1 MTSGERAPA
10 PPGARSDVRVV
21 GVARLANY
29 IAKMF
34 ERERNFGRIGVRGE
48 ISNLRTQPNGN
59 VYFSLKDRD
68 ALLECVAFSEAA
80 ASFPPM
86 ANGDQVVAYGNVQT
100 YPKASRYQLR
110 VYDVVAEGGTG
121 ALHTRYEAL
130 KARLDAEGLFAAE
143 RKRPLPRYPFRIAL
157 VTSQAADGAR
167 DFVTQARARAPHVE
181 LAFFATPVQGERA
194 APEIARAIA
203 RANASGADILVV
215 ARGGGSF
222 EDLFA
227 FSDERVVRALA
238 GSRIPTVSAIGH
250 EADAPLSDFVADVR
264 AATPSAAAQTILP
277 RRDDLLA
284 QVAERRRALTRDV
297 DRIVAR
303 RRQNVDVAA
312 RQLGSAARERVA
324 RGRTR
329 LVDLERR
336 LEKVAPAARLAQRRE
351 RFEQLRVRL
360 ERDLAALLRRRADQ
374 TRVLEARLVRADPR
388 FRIVRAAAG
397 LQRDRDRLDAGMR
410 RAIEGRAGTVHTLQA
425 SLESLNPEAVLQRG
439 YAIVTDADGRV
450 VTDPAQA
457 PPSSRIRAR
466 VARGILTARVE
477 PEGSDGGRQ
486 IKLF

>member
-1 MTSGERAPA
+1 MTA
-10 PPGARSDVRVV
+10 GAHADVRVV
-21 GVARLANY
+21 GVSRLANY

-34 ERERNFGRIGVRGE
+34 ERERNIARLGVRGE

-59 VYFSLKDRD
+59 LYFSLKDRD

-80 ASFPPM
+80 AGFPKI

-110 VYDVVAEGGTG
+110 VYDVVAEGGIG

-130 KARLDAEGLFAAE
+130 KARLAAEGLFAAE
-143 RKRPLPRYPFRIAL
+143 RKRALPRYPFRVAL
-157 VTSQAADGAR
+157 ITSQAADGAR

-194 APEIARAIA
+194 APEIVRAIA

-227 FSDERVVRALA
+227 FSDERVVRAIA
-238 GSRIPTVSAIGH
+238 ASRIPTVSAIGH
-250 EADAPLSDFVADVR
+250 EADIPLSDFVADVR

-284 QVAERRRALTRDV
+284 QVAERRRVLTRDV
-297 DRIVAR
+297 DRIAAR
-303 RRQNVDVAA
+303 ARQNVDVVA
-312 RQLGSAARERVA
+312 RQLASAARERVA
-324 RGRTR
+324 RGRTG
-329 LVDLERR
+329 LADLERR

-351 RFEQLRVRL
+351 RFEQLRLRL
-360 ERDLAALLRRRADQ
+360 ERDLAALLRRRGEQ
-374 TRVLEARLVRADPR
+374 VRVLDARLVRADPR
-388 FRIVRAAAG
+388 FRVARAAERLG
-397 LQRDRDRLDAGMR
+397 RDRDRLEAGMR
-410 RAIEGRAGTVHTLQA
+410 RAIEVRTGAVE
-425 SLESLNPEAVLQRG
+425 SLHARIESLNPDAVLQRG
-439 YAIVTDADGRV
+439 YAIVTDAEGRV

-457 PPSSRIRAR
+457 PAPSRIRAR
-466 VARGILTARVE
+466 LARGILTARVE
-477 PEGSDGGRQ
+477 VEGTDGGRQ
-486 IKLF
+486 IELF